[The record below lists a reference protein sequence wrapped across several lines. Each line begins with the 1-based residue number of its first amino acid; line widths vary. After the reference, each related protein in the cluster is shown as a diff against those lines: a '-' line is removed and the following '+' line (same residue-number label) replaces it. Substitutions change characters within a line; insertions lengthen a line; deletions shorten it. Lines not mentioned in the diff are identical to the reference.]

1 MVTMGIFDKL
11 IEILFGDKYSVGM
24 WKRSIFGCFR
34 FRFHFVVQI
43 LVAIPFSKLEAV
55 NRFHI
60 PSNQN
65 GQRKGHI
72 SKMFTIDRFIVYVC
86 DRIDNFFC
94 KAQQLRAAD

>member
-1 MVTMGIFDKL
+1 MVTMDTFDKL

-24 WKRSIFGCFR
+24 WKRSILGRFR

-60 PSNQN
+60 PSIN
-65 GQRKGHI
+65 KLAF
-72 SKMFTIDRFIVYVC
+72 K
-86 DRIDNFFC
+86 RIPTTTDAYSLSLQSDFFYI
-94 KAQQLRAAD
+94 LYWL

>member
-1 MVTMGIFDKL
+1 MVTMDTFDKL

-24 WKRSIFGCFR
+24 WKRSILGRFR

-60 PSNQN
+60 PSIQKWAAKRTYFKN
-65 GQRKGHI
+65 
-72 SKMFTIDRFIVYVC
+72 VY
-86 DRIDNFFC
+86 D
-94 KAQQLRAAD
+94 